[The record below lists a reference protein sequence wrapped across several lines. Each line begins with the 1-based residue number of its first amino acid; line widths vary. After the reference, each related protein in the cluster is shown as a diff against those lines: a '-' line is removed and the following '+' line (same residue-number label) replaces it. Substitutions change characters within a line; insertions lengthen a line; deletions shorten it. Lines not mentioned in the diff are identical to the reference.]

1 MLQRKSCEC
10 EMAEIIDHEGSS
22 HLYCNARHRGHRVEA
37 LSESSGVYFDKP
49 RLAPRLVEPCH
60 GGCQGSVIGFPAP
73 EQDTQ
78 TWLLFTHPTN
88 KRTRKDLG
96 VYLNRSPLHT
106 SGWDR
111 PWIVH
116 SGPSGYSDLAYIED
130 TEHFA
135 CLMECGENS
144 ELEQIAF
151 VSFPLSDVMQ
161 TVDEKGNTFYEEN
174 AMQVILPST
183 FRFMVQGLSY
193 LAGTR
198 RDQFNDNVIVKCLL
212 QNIVVQTQNTS
223 SMQMCV
229 QYGNNNYS

>member
-1 MLQRKSCEC
+1 M
-10 EMAEIIDHEGSS
+10 
-22 HLYCNARHRGHRVEA
+22 EA
-37 LSESSGVYFDKP
+37 LSESSGVYYDKP
-49 RLAPRLVEPCH
+49 RLAPRLVEPGH

-73 EQDTQ
+73 EQGEEGMGGTTSSPRASDTQ

-88 KRTRKDLG
+88 KRNRKDLG

-116 SGPSGYSDLAYIED
+116 SGPSGYSDLAYSED

-161 TVDEKGNTFYEEN
+161 TVDEKGNTF
-174 AMQVILPST
+174 
-183 FRFMVQGLSY
+183 
-193 LAGTR
+193 
-198 RDQFNDNVIVKCLL
+198 
-212 QNIVVQTQNTS
+212 
-223 SMQMCV
+223 
-229 QYGNNNYS
+229 